1 MAAKKGAAL
10 EEVARAYFQRQ
21 GYFALRSVPYR
32 FEGEDVTDIDVWLYG
47 RQAASGRIR
56 AVVDAKDKRS
66 PKALERVLWTKGLQ
80 ATTGADRAIV
90 VTTDNNPRVNR
101 FARENRVSVVTK
113 AFLDA
118 FSASERGQTNRI
130 TLEGFYDHVNVNKSQ
145 KQDGDW
151 LSQIENVKTALVSN
165 PGFPAFN
172 SAVSAFRFFCEK
184 IETRPLY
191 REQALRC
198 CYLTAA
204 IACASLDAA
213 LERVVFDDAAT
224 KIRAINSGIVF
235 GDTGD
240 GKTQKNLQNVLHLV
254 AASVDNGRALS
265 AQIEAAIDA
274 EFGKIRA
281 DIISEYFSRDA
292 HQFSLFPVARE
303 LEDRAHAPIGGD
315 LNGITIEAKGTL
327 GVLADFCQVK
337 RSLLFKIPHG
347 ETVQANLPRLKLI

>member
-10 EEVARAYFQRQ
+10 EEIARAYFQRQ

-32 FEGEDVTDIDVWLYG
+32 FDGEDVTDIDVWLYG

-80 ATTGADRAIV
+80 VTTGSDRAIV

-113 AFLDA
+113 SFLDSFA
-118 FSASERGQTNRI
+118 RSDRGKSDRM
-130 TLEGFYDHVNVNKSQ
+130 TLEGFYDHINANQSQ

-151 LSQIENVKTALVSN
+151 LAHVEAVKTALVSN

-172 SAVSAFRFFCEK
+172 SAVSAFRFFGEK
-184 IETRPLY
+184 LDTRPLY

-198 CYLTAA
+198 CYLTAS

-213 LERVVFDDAAT
+213 LERVVFDDESA
-224 KIRAINSGIVF
+224 KVRAINNGIVF

-240 GKTQKNLQNVLHLV
+240 GKTQKNLQNVLNLV
-254 AASVDNGRALS
+254 AASMNNGRALS
-265 AQIEAAIDA
+265 AQIESAIDA

-281 DIISEYFSRDA
+281 DIISEYFSKEA
-292 HQFSLFPVARE
+292 NQFALFTIARE
-303 LEDRAHAPIGGD
+303 LEDKAHAPLGGD
-315 LNGITIEAKGTL
+315 LNGLSLDAKGTL
-327 GVLADFCQVK
+327 GVLADFSQVK
-337 RSLLFKIPHG
+337 RSLLFRSSNN
-347 ETVQANLPRLKLI
+347 EATSVPRYKLI